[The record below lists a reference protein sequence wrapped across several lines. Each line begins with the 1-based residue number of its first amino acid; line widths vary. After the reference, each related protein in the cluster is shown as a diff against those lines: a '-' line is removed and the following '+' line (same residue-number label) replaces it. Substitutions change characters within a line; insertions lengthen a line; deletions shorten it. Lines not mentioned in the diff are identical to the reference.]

1 MRYLSSRRTFP
12 WFLAECLSV
21 TPIITDLDGDG
32 QFDILSTTMDG
43 DMYGI
48 NLLAEEMDGFTWAT
62 GETIQNQTA
71 LGDVDADGENE
82 IVLATRAGNIY
93 ARNLDGSL
101 AYVYQHDA
109 DQLLTPV
116 LTDMDGDGLLE
127 TVSYGIDGEL
137 IVLDENGELENGF
150 PLSLGVLSF
159 QEMAA
164 ADMNG
169 DGGTEIALACLDGQ
183 LHLIKYNGQEI
194 DGFPVDLGSNPSSGA
209 TILDNHNLA
218 LGTMDGRLLVISPT
232 GEIITDKQLEANIVS
247 APIAADFDEDGE
259 LELAFTTAF
268 GAVYICQQDG
278 TDLPGWSV
286 DIGCSI
292 SQPPLAVDIDNTGGI
307 DLIWFSAT
315 NTVYVYNNDGT
326 EIDFSPVPINYNSNY
341 PASIADLDN
350 DLDYEIVF
358 STSNRVIVIDSKL
371 RKGSEA
377 PWSTYRGNL
386 CRTGYYGDNQL
397 TDNDVAEVI
406 PAGNVL
412 LPNYPNPFNPTTT
425 ISFFSAEGSENS
437 EINIYNIKGQQ
448 VRSFKI
454 DDGKRETGDGIQS
467 VVWDGKDKAGKT
479 VASGV
484 YFYRLQVDKKTC
496 GIQRMLLLK

>member
-1 MRYLSSRRTFP
+1 
-12 WFLAECLSV
+12 
-21 TPIITDLDGDG
+21 
-32 QFDILSTTMDG
+32 
-43 DMYGI
+43 
-48 NLLAEEMDGFTWAT
+48 
-62 GETIQNQTA
+62 
-71 LGDVDADGENE
+71 
-82 IVLATRAGNIY
+82 
-93 ARNLDGSL
+93 
-101 AYVYQHDA
+101 
-109 DQLLTPV
+109 V

-127 TVSYGIDGEL
+127 TVSYSMDGEL
-137 IVLDENGELENGF
+137 IVLDENGELESGF
-150 PLSLGVLSF
+150 PLPLGVLSF
-159 QEMAA
+159 KEMAA
-164 ADMNG
+164 ADMDE
-169 DGGTEIALACLDGQ
+169 DGGTEIALAGLDGQ
-183 LHLIKYNGQEI
+183 LHLIKFNGQEI
-194 DGFPVDLGSNPSSGA
+194 DGFPVELGSNPVSGT

-218 LGTMDGRLLVISPT
+218 IGTINSRLLVINPA
-232 GEIITDKQLEANIVS
+232 GEIITDKQLESNIVS
-247 APIAADFDEDGE
+247 APIAADFDGDGE
-259 LELAFTTAF
+259 LEIAFTTAY
-268 GAVYICQQDG
+268 GTVYICEQDG
-278 TDLPGWSV
+278 TDLAGWPL
-286 DIGCSI
+286 DIDCSI

-371 RKGSEA
+371 RKGADA

-386 CRTGYYGDNQL
+386 CRTGYYGDNSL
-397 TDNDVAEVI
+397 TDNEVAEVV

-425 ISFFSAEGSENS
+425 ISFSTTEDSQNS

-454 DDGKRETGDGIQS
+454 QNPKSKINQ
-467 VVWDGKDKAGKT
+467 VVWQGIDKSGKS

-484 YFYRLQVDKKTC
+484 YLYRLKIDNKIC
-496 GIQRMLLLK
+496 DSQRMLLLK